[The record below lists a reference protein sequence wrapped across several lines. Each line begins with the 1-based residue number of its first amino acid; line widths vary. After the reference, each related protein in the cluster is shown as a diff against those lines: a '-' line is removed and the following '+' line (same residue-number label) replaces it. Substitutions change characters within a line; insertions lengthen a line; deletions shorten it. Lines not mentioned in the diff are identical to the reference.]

1 MYISNDDKERIL
13 SLCDDKIVE
22 TITAFGPLR
31 KSGSGYTAN
40 CPCCGS
46 ENGLSINPSKKV
58 FKCFKCGECQG
69 KTSTS
74 YLMNGHGMDY
84 PTALKWMA
92 DHFNI
97 QISDPVRPVRSE
109 RCNGEQKESYCSK
122 MLRESGLTKND
133 VIARVIT
140 GDNNH
145 TIFKQATFVP
155 GTVGRDGGVDK
166 TGDDVII
173 YYYDLEGLPVTYQPK
188 NSKGDKLAGER
199 LYYRVRW
206 QYPDEHKDKAGR
218 PAKYKSPAGAP
229 TCIYIP
235 QYIRALY
242 KSGKEIPRLY
252 IQEGEKKA
260 EKACKHGIP
269 SVAVAGIQNLGVNKQ
284 LPESV
289 IKIVETCNVKEVV
302 FLLDSDC
309 FDLTSHIKLNDP
321 IERRPRNFFYAIKN
335 YKEYFETLKN
345 RNLYLELYFGHILKN
360 SNGDKGIDDLLT
372 NTLKG
377 KENLLKEDIERTINL
392 KEKIGEYVQLYKITT
407 YTDSKLQE
415 IWGLN
420 SAQTFC
426 NKYKEVLKDLP
437 EFLYGRHKW
446 RYNEQGELVT
456 AQPLEP
462 EEQFWDENIKTDKN
476 GKSKTDYEFRYVRAF
491 RFLQNRGFGRYPT
504 LNGGYEFIHITP
516 PTVRT
521 IPYWEIRDYLQ
532 QFTQDTLKEGILEML
547 YRGGTQYLGPDK
559 LSNLAYQTPYWEVP
573 QRGSQYLYFKE
584 KFWHITPD
592 AISEATYDKIPH
604 NIWADQKKEFPASLV
619 DKLINVSLSDDGIW
633 NYSLS
638 AIGQKCHFLRFLE
651 NASNFT
657 WRKTSEDISL
667 QEKNENAQHLIAKLC
682 ALGYLVVSVKDYS
695 AAKAVIGV
703 DGKQSEIGI
712 SNGRSGK
719 SLLGELIKRTVV
731 SQYLNGKTIDL
742 SKDQF
747 VWTELT
753 EKTKVVFIDDIRKDF
768 NFELLFAN
776 VTGSW
781 TINYK
786 SGGRV
791 TLDFARSPKVYLTTN
806 HSISGDGSSFLDR
819 QWNIAFSDYY
829 SDTHKPVDD
838 FGALFFDEWDYE
850 QWNLTWN
857 LIAQSVQL
865 YFKYGVVESPSER
878 IELRRLRQDLG
889 EEFILWADEYF
900 SNEAHL
906 NNAIPR
912 KDMYDNLLKNVG
924 SSREKFYTPTLFKKK
939 ILKYC
944 QFRELFYNPH
954 KMDYRTG
961 LSAKYDKDGRPDM
974 DDKKGGIEYFI
985 IGSSNYYD
993 LNPNI
998 ENEVDIFN
1006 MEIDYENE
1014 D

>member
-1 MYISNDDKERIL
+1 MYISDNDKERIL
-13 SLCDDKIVE
+13 SLCDDKIID
-22 TITAFGPLR
+22 TITAFGPLKR
-31 KSGSGYTAN
+31 SGASFTAS

-46 ENGLSINPSKKV
+46 ENGLSINPTKKV
-58 FKCFKCGECQG
+58 FKCFKCGGCQG
-69 KTSTS
+69 KTSTA
-74 YLMNGHGMDY
+74 YLMHGHNMDF
-84 PTALKWMA
+84 PTALRWMA

-97 QISDPVRPVRSE
+97 VISEPARPIRVATDKS
-109 RCNGEQKESYCSK
+109 KKSYCAR
-122 MLRESGLTKND
+122 MLAESGLTSKD
-133 VIARVIT
+133 VTASVIS
-140 GDNNH
+140 GDSNH
-145 TIFKQATFVP
+145 TLFKQPTFIP
-155 GTVGRDGGVDK
+155 GTVGKDGGVDK

-173 YYYDLEGLPVTYQPK
+173 YYYDLEGLPLTYQPK
-188 NSKGDKLAGER
+188 NAKGEKLTGER
-199 LYYRVRW
+199 LYFRVRW
-206 QYPDEHKDKAGR
+206 QYPEEHKDKSGR
-218 PAKYKSPAGAP
+218 PAKYKSPVGAP
-229 TCIYIP
+229 TFIYIP

-242 KSGKEIPRLY
+242 NAGQDIQRLY

-269 SVAVAGIQNLGVNKQ
+269 SVAVAGIQNLGQNKQ
-284 LPESV
+284 LPESI
-289 IKIVETCNVKEVV
+289 IKIVERCNVKEVC
-302 FLLDSDC
+302 FILDSDC

-345 RNLYLELYFGHILKN
+345 RNIYLELYFGHVLKN
-360 SNGDKGIDDLLT
+360 EKGDKGVDDLLT

-377 KENLLKEDIERTINL
+377 NEDALKEDIDQAINR
-392 KEKIGEYVQLYKITT
+392 KEKVGQYVQLYKITT

-420 SAQTFC
+420 SAKTFC
-426 NKYKEVLKDLP
+426 AKYKDILKDLP

-446 RYNEQGELVT
+446 RYDEKGELVT
-456 AQPLEP
+456 AQPLETD
-462 EEQFWDENIKTDKN
+462 EQFWEEEVKTDKS
-476 GKSKTDYEFRYVRAF
+476 GRSKVSYEFRYVRAF

-504 LNGGYEFIHITP
+504 LNGGYEFVHVTP

-521 IPYWEIRDYLQ
+521 IHYWEIRDYLQ

-547 YRGGTQYLGPDK
+547 YKGGTQYLGPDK

-573 QRGSQYLYFKE
+573 QRGSQYMYFRD

-592 AISEATYDKIPH
+592 AITEATYEKIPH
-604 NIWADQKKEFPASLV
+604 NIWADQKKDFPAALTGN
-619 DKLINVSLSDDGIW
+619 LINVSQNDDVW
-633 NYSLS
+633 NYTLTPN
-638 AIGQKCHFLRFLE
+638 GQKCHFLRFLE

-657 WRKTSEDISL
+657 WRKPGGDVTP
-667 QEKNENAQHLIAKLC
+667 QEKNENSQHLIAKLC
-682 ALGYLVVSVKDYS
+682 ALGYLCVSVKDYS

-742 SKDQF
+742 NKDQF

-791 TLDFARSPKVYLTTN
+791 TLDFSRSPKVYLTTN

-819 QWNIAFSDYY
+819 QWNIAFSDFY

-838 FGALFFDEWDYE
+838 FGSLFFDEWDFE

-857 LIAQSVQL
+857 LIAQCVQL
-865 YFKYGVVESPSER
+865 YFRYGVVESPSER

-900 SNEAHL
+900 SDDAHV
-906 NNAIPR
+906 NNSIAR

-939 ILKYC
+939 VLKYC
-944 QFRELFYNPH
+944 QFRELLFNPH

-961 LSAKYDKDGRPDM
+961 QATKYDKDGRPDI

-985 IGSSNYYD
+985 IGTANYYE
-993 LNPNI
+993 LNPNTG
-998 ENEVDIFN
+998 EELDIFN
-1006 MEIDYENE
+1006 TEIEYEE

>member
-1 MYISNDDKERIL
+1 MFISDKDKERIL
-13 SLCDDKIVE
+13 ALCEDKILD
-22 TITAFGPLR
+22 TITAFGPIK
-31 KSGSGYTAN
+31 KSGSSYTAA
-40 CPCCGS
+40 CPSCGA
-46 ENGLSINPSKKV
+46 ETGLSINPSKKV
-58 FKCFKCGECQG
+58 FKCFKCGGCSG
-69 KTSTS
+69 KTSIA
-74 YLMNGHGMDY
+74 YLMHGHNMDF
-84 PTALKWMA
+84 PSALKWLA
-92 DHFNI
+92 DHYNI
-97 QISDPVRPVRSE
+97 ILEEPAPPARDKKDRKS
-109 RCNGEQKESYCSK
+109 SYCSK
-122 MLRESGLTKND
+122 MLTESGLTSKD
-133 VIARVIT
+133 VTASVIT
-140 GDNNH
+140 GDESH
-145 TIFKQATFVP
+145 TIFKQPTFIP
-155 GTVGRDGGVDK
+155 GTVGKDGGVDK

-188 NSKGDKLAGER
+188 NNKGEKLTGER
-199 LYYRVRW
+199 LYFRIRW
-206 QYPDEHKDKAGR
+206 QYPEEHKDKAGR

-235 QYIRALY
+235 QIIRALY
-242 KSGKEIPRLY
+242 KSGQEIPRLY

-269 SVAVAGIQNLGVNKQ
+269 SVAVAGIQNLGINKQ
-284 LPESV
+284 LPESI
-289 IKIVETCNVKEVV
+289 IKIVEKCNVKEVV

-321 IERRPRNFFYAIKN
+321 VERRPRNFFYAVKN

-345 RNLYLELYFGHILKN
+345 RNLYLEIYFGHVLKN
-360 SNGDKGIDDLLT
+360 EKGDKGIDDLLT

-377 KENLLKEDIERTINL
+377 KEDTLKEDIDFAINQ
-392 KEKIGEYVQLYKITT
+392 KEKTGRYVQLYKITT

-420 SAQTFC
+420 SAKTFC
-426 NKYKEVLKDLP
+426 SRYKDILKDLP

-446 RYNEQGELVT
+446 RFDDKGELVT

-462 EEQFWDENIKTDKN
+462 EEQFWEEEVKTDKS
-476 GKSKTDYEFRYVRAF
+476 GKSKTNYEFRYVRAF

-504 LNGGYEFIHITP
+504 LNGGYEFIHVTP

-573 QRGSQYLYFKE
+573 QRGSQYMYFRD
-584 KFWHITPD
+584 KFWHITTEG
-592 AISEATYDKIPH
+592 ITEATYEKIPH
-604 NIWADQKKEFPASLV
+604 NIWADQKKDFPAALIGN
-619 DKLINVSLSDDGIW
+619 LINVTKGEDDVW
-633 NYSLS
+633 QYSLTP
-638 AIGQKCHFLRFLE
+638 IGNKCHFLRFLE

-657 WRKTSEDISL
+657 WRKPSDDVSV

-719 SLLGELIKRTVV
+719 SLLGELVKRTVV

-742 SKDQF
+742 NKDQF

-791 TLDFARSPKVYLTTN
+791 TLDFSRSPKVYLTTN
-806 HSISGDGSSFLDR
+806 HSITGDGSSFLDR
-819 QWNIAFSDYY
+819 QWNIAFSDFY

-838 FGALFFDEWDYE
+838 FGVLFFDEWDYE

-857 LIAQSVQL
+857 LIAQCVQL
-865 YFKYGVVESPSER
+865 YFRYGVVESPSER

-900 SNEAHL
+900 SDDAHI

-924 SSREKFYTPTLFKKK
+924 TSREKFYTPTLFKKK

-944 QFRELFYNPH
+944 QFRELLFNPH

-961 LSAKYDKDGRPDM
+961 IAAKYDKDGRPDM
-974 DDKKGGIEYFI
+974 DDKRGGIERFI

-993 LNPNI
+993 LVP
-998 ENEVDIFN
+998 EQEQVVDIFSD
-1006 MEIDYENE
+1006 EIDYENE
-1014 D
+1014 G

>member
-1 MYISNDDKERIL
+1 MYISDNDKDRIL
-13 SLCDDKIVE
+13 SVCDDKLVD
-22 TITAFGPLR
+22 TISAFGPLK
-31 KSGSGYTAN
+31 KSGASFTAS
-40 CPCCGS
+40 CPSCGA
-46 ENGLSINPSKKV
+46 ENGLSINPAKKV
-58 FKCFKCGECQG
+58 FKCFKCGNCQG
-69 KTSTS
+69 KSS
-74 YLMNGHGMDY
+74 VAYLMHGHNMDY
-84 PTALKWMA
+84 PTALKWLA
-92 DHFNI
+92 DHYNI
-97 QISDPVRPVRSE
+97 IISEPERPVR
-109 RCNGEQKESYCSK
+109 NGTNIQNKGKSFCSR
-122 MLRESGLTKND
+122 MLTESGLTSAD
-133 VIARVIT
+133 VTASVIT
-140 GDNNH
+140 GDKEH
-145 TIFKQATFVP
+145 TIFKQPTFIP
-155 GTVGRDGGVDK
+155 GTVGKDGGVDK

-173 YYYDLEGLPVTYQPK
+173 YYYDLEGLPITYQPK
-188 NSKGDKLAGER
+188 NAKGEKLTGER
-199 LYYRVRW
+199 IYFRVRW
-206 QYPDEHKDKAGR
+206 QYPEEHKDKDGR

-235 QYIRALY
+235 QHIRALY
-242 KSGKEIPRLY
+242 KSRQEIPRLY

-269 SVAVAGIQNLGVNKQ
+269 SIAVAGIQNIGTNKQ
-284 LPESV
+284 LPESI

-345 RNLYLELYFGHILKN
+345 RNLYLELYFGHVLKN
-360 SNGDKGIDDLLT
+360 DAGDKGIDDLLT
-372 NTLKG
+372 NTLKE
-377 KENLLKEDIERTINL
+377 KEEQLKKDLDSAIY
-392 KEKIGEYVQLYKITT
+392 EKSKLGQYVQLYKITT

-426 NKYKEVLKDLP
+426 NRYKDILKDLP

-446 RYNEQGELVT
+446 RYNDKGELET

-462 EEQFWDENIKTDKN
+462 EEQFWDEISKN
-476 GKSKTDYEFRYVRAF
+476 GRDGKPKIDYEFRYVRAF

-516 PTVRT
+516 PTVRS
-521 IPYWEIRDYLQ
+521 IQYWEIRDYLQ
-532 QFTQDTLKEGILEML
+532 QFTKDTLTEGILEML
-547 YRGGTQYLGPDK
+547 YKGGPQYLGPDK

-573 QRGSQYLYFKE
+573 QRGSQFMYFKE
-584 KFWHITPD
+584 KFWHITPEG
-592 AISEATYDKIPH
+592 ISEATYDKIPH
-604 NIWADQKKEFPASLV
+604 NIWADQKKEFPASLTG
-619 DKLINVSLSDDGIW
+619 KLIHVSQTEDGVW
-633 NYSLS
+633 NYSLTQT
-638 AIGQKCHFLRFLE
+638 GQKCHFLRFLE

-657 WRKTSEDISL
+657 WRKPADDISQ
-667 QEKNENAQHLIAKLC
+667 QELNENSQHLIAKLC
-682 ALGYLVVSVKDYS
+682 ALGYLTVSVKDYS

-776 VTGSW
+776 ITGSW

-791 TLDFARSPKVYLTTN
+791 TLDFSRSPKVYLTTN
-806 HSISGDGSSFLDR
+806 HSITGDGSSFLDR
-819 QWNIAFSDYY
+819 QWNIAFSDFY

-838 FGALFFDEWDYE
+838 FGVLFFDEWDFE

-857 LIAQSVQL
+857 LIV
-865 YFKYGVVESPSER
+865 
-878 IELRRLRQDLG
+878 
-889 EEFILWADEYF
+889 
-900 SNEAHL
+900 
-906 NNAIPR
+906 
-912 KDMYDNLLKNVG
+912 
-924 SSREKFYTPTLFKKK
+924 
-939 ILKYC
+939 
-944 QFRELFYNPH
+944 
-954 KMDYRTG
+954 
-961 LSAKYDKDGRPDM
+961 
-974 DDKKGGIEYFI
+974 
-985 IGSSNYYD
+985 
-993 LNPNI
+993 
-998 ENEVDIFN
+998 
-1006 MEIDYENE
+1006 
-1014 D
+1014 

>member
-1 MYISNDDKERIL
+1 MYISDNDKEKIL

-22 TITAFGPLR
+22 TITAFGPLK
-31 KSGSGYTAN
+31 KSGVSYTAN

-46 ENGLSINPSKKV
+46 ENGLSINPTKKV
-58 FKCFKCGECQG
+58 FKCFKCGGCQG
-69 KTSTS
+69 KTSTA
-74 YLMNGHGMDY
+74 YLMHGHNMDF
-84 PTALKWMA
+84 PSALKWMA
-92 DHFNI
+92 DHYGVI
-97 QISDPVRPVRSE
+97 ISEPARPIRV
-109 RCNGEQKESYCSK
+109 ESGKVKNDYCSR
-122 MLRESGLTKND
+122 MLKESGLTSAD
-133 VIARVIT
+133 VTASVIT
-140 GDNNH
+140 GDANH
-145 TIFKQATFVP
+145 TIFKQPTFIP
-155 GTVGRDGGVDK
+155 GTVGKDGGVDK
-166 TGDDVII
+166 SGDDVII
-173 YYYDLEGLPVTYQPK
+173 YYYDLEGLPVTYQGK
-188 NSKGDKLAGER
+188 NNKGEKMTGDR
-199 LYYRVRW
+199 LYFRVRW

-218 PAKYKSPAGAP
+218 PAKYKSPPGAP

-235 QYIRALY
+235 QKIRALY
-242 KSGKEIPRLY
+242 KSGQEITRLY

-284 LPESV
+284 LPESI
-289 IKIVETCNVKEVV
+289 IKIVEKCNVKEVV

-321 IERRPRNFFYAIKN
+321 VERRPRNFFYAVKN
-335 YKEYFETLKN
+335 FKEYFETLKN
-345 RNLYLELYFGHILKN
+345 RNLYLEIYFGHVLKN
-360 SNGDKGIDDLLT
+360 EAGDKGIDDLLT

-377 KENLLKEDIERTINL
+377 KEDFLKEDIDRAINQ
-392 KEKIGEYVQLYKITT
+392 KEKLGQYVQLYKITT

-420 SAQTFC
+420 SAKVFC
-426 NKYKEVLKDLP
+426 AKYKEILKDLP

-446 RYNEQGELVT
+446 RFDDKGELVT

-462 EEQFWDENIKTDKN
+462 EEQFWEEEVKTDKS
-476 GKSKTDYEFRYVRAF
+476 GKAKTNYEFRYVRAF

-516 PTVRT
+516 PTVRS

-573 QRGSQYLYFKE
+573 QRGSQYMYFRE
-584 KFWHITPD
+584 KFWHITTEG
-592 AISEATYDKIPH
+592 ISESTYDKIPH
-604 NIWADQKKEFPASLV
+604 NIWADQKKDFPAALTGR
-619 DKLINVSLSDDGIW
+619 LINVSKEDNDIW
-633 NYSLS
+633 HYT
-638 AIGQKCHFLRFLE
+638 ITPVGQKCHFLRFLE

-657 WRKTSEDISL
+657 WRKCNEEVTE

-682 ALGYLVVSVKDYS
+682 ALGYLCVSVKDYS

-731 SQYLNGKTIDL
+731 SQYINGKTIDL
-742 SKDQF
+742 NKDQF

-791 TLDFARSPKVYLTTN
+791 TLDFSRSPKVYLTTN
-806 HSISGDGSSFLDR
+806 HSITGDGSSFLDR
-819 QWNIAFSDYY
+819 QWNIAFSDFY
-829 SDTHKPVDD
+829 SDTHKPVED
-838 FGALFFDEWDYE
+838 FGVLFFDEWDFE

-857 LIAQSVQL
+857 LIAQCVQL

-900 SNEAHL
+900 SDEAHV
-906 NNAIPR
+906 NNSIPR

-944 QFRELFYNPH
+944 QFRELLFNPH
-954 KMDYRTG
+954 KMDYRSG
-961 LSAKYDKDGRPDM
+961 IAAKYDKDGRPDM

-993 LNPNI
+993 LNPGRSNSI
-998 ENEVDIFN
+998 DIFSD
-1006 MEIDYENE
+1006 ELTYEEE